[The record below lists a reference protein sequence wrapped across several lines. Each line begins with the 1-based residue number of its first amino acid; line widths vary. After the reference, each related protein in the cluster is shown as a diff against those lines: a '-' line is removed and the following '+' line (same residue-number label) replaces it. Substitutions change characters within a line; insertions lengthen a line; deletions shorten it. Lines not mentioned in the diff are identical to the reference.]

1 MAGSWAAVQEKLQKS
16 DGNDVVLAQIIIDRE
31 ELKSYFSVEITLF
44 TIYLYDQLVEIT
56 LSKSQLIRSC

>member
-44 TIYLYDQLVEIT
+44 TLLFDD
-56 LSKSQLIRSC
+56 